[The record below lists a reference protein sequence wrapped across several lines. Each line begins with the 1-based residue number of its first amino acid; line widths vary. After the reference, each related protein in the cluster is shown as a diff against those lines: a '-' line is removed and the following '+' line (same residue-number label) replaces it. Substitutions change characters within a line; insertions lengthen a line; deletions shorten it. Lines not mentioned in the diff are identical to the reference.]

1 MKNIKDINVTDKKV
15 ILRADLNVSIKDNI
29 ITSDS
34 RIKASLKTINYLID
48 NNSKIIL
55 MSHLGKIKTEED
67 LNNNSLLIV
76 YNRLKELLPN
86 INIYFSSATT
96 GEELETKI
104 NNLKNKEILLIE
116 NTRYEDLN
124 NNKESNNNL
133 ELAKYWASLGDV
145 FIDDAFG
152 LTHRKHASNFGIKKY
167 LPSAYGLLIEEEL
180 NKLNI
185 LLNPVNPYVV
195 IMGGAKV
202 EDKSSLINK
211 LITKCDYLLLG
222 GGIAN
227 TFLAVNYEVG
237 SSLISEDYI
246 QEAKDILIKYPNKII
261 MPVDVIVENN
271 KVINTKDVKDVIKED
286 IIYDIGPKTINLYK
300 DYINK
305 AETIFMNG
313 TAGLYENHNFELGT
327 KSLLEICV
335 SSKGKTIIGGGDAL
349 TSAEYFNIKDFYH
362 LSTGGGATL
371 NYISSEKLLS
381 MEEINVN
388 NT

>member
-55 MSHLGKIKTEED
+55 MSHLGKIKKEED

>member
-55 MSHLGKIKTEED
+55 MSHLGKIKKEED

-86 INIYFSSATT
+86 INIYFSNATT

-300 DYINK
+300 DFINK